1 MAQKKTRWEEQKTK
15 CVKAGQLPTE
25 GKGEEEEI
33 MNKKPVFDLAPVD
46 SEKKTTG
53 VPEEDENEGNESSN
67 NNRDGPTQQ
76 NIKNLRRAQILYRDM
91 KRTRED
97 LKSRKER
104 LNWEIRFG
112 PTNGVTKEEIMELEK
127 ERTYVM

>member
-1 MAQKKTRWEEQKTK
+1 
-15 CVKAGQLPTE
+15 
-25 GKGEEEEI
+25 

-46 SEKKTTG
+46 SEKKTIG
-53 VPEEDENEGNESSN
+53 VLEEDGNEGNESSN

-104 LNWEIRFG
+104 LDWEIRFG
-112 PTNGVTKEEIMELEK
+112 FTNGYKGGNYGVGEGTNICDTTTESTRRKQRYHTAEM
-127 ERTYVM
+127 